1 MKKNFYSR
9 KGFTLVE
16 LLIVIVVIG
25 ILSAMMMLSAT
36 EAMSSARA
44 AKIISDLRNLKT
56 AITAWYVDH
65 TDLVDMSTGKVREKV
80 NSSWTILQNL
90 VNSGNDKLGMK
101 KYLNNENWSF
111 NEGKSGSDPIKAG
124 GYGVCDGGSSSGTDD
139 GAYRTSWFV
148 GYKFADNEDS
158 VKEKLYGR
166 AKSLGLVFSNKT
178 PNNYNGSSGS
188 SGKAEGDKIVWMRV
202 FGDYKVTTNPVTQ

>member
-1 MKKNFYSR
+1 MKKDNKSR

-25 ILSAMMMLSAT
+25 ILSAMMMLSST

-56 AITAWYVDH
+56 AVIAWYVDH
-65 TDLVDMSTGKVREKV
+65 PDLVDTATGKVREKIT
-80 NSSWTILQNL
+80 NNNNDWKAIQNL
-90 VNSGNDKLGMK
+90 VNNGNDKLGMK

-111 NEGKSGSDPIKAG
+111 NEGNSGENPIKEG
-124 GYGVCDGGSSSGTDD
+124 GYGICDGGSTAGTKDE
-139 GAYRTSWFV
+139 ANRTSWFV
-148 GYKFADNEDS
+148 GYRFAANEDS

-166 AKSLGLVFSNKT
+166 AKSLGLVFSNNT
-178 PNNYNGSSGS
+178 PNNYQ
-188 SGKAEGDKIVWMRV
+188 SGKVNNAKGDKVVWMRV
-202 FGDYKVTTNPVTQ
+202 FGDYQVTTIYE